1 MPSTTGK
8 TGVMG
13 SKREV
18 SGDSFLAR
26 RTPRTTRAIS
36 LGFDVAAALLC
47 FVAWWTAFRQTHDL
61 TWPCE
66 NDLYRDL
73 GAAQSILDGLAGTDP
88 AYLGEYW
95 WYNPLVP
102 AVVALSSRVI
112 GLPLHVAYAS
122 FGAHLNLLGPIAFY
136 AMVCTLFHRGVGLAS
151 LFGFLFLGPLGWMSW
166 LNATYSPWLWPCN
179 FAQGLFY
186 LGILTWVRALR
197 VRTPARALVAGG
209 CFGLTALAHAAPALL
224 LAVIAIGTGA
234 VEAARQR
241 SLIAVWSLV
250 KCIALVAIIAA
261 LVSSPFWWSVVMHYH
276 ARVQNPVPLRWVA
289 GELTLE
295 RWREVAG
302 RVFSLRGVV
311 AVLGLAALIR
321 ARWLRCRHT
330 KGALLAWGG
339 AAALGLAYGYAAQRI
354 TLPPL
359 LPSWH
364 FYFYLQALE
373 SVLFGLGVATLAHQF
388 VRFALRSE
396 TWRPVSGSRFELVI
410 TAMLVGAMI
419 LPLSAYYPRYRKRLD
434 LSSNRRDALTF
445 AASPNTDLYAS
456 ILKHVPA
463 TGVVLAEEGSEFYA
477 VLAAG
482 RKTVAI
488 GDLFANPYVDNSS
501 RLADSAAMFE
511 SLAQGNWHRFL
522 ALARAYSV
530 RYVAV
535 SPQLRKRAGRGVLSR
550 LRPQLIAP
558 DRERGIDL
566 YELR

>member
-1 MPSTTGK
+1 
-8 TGVMG
+8 MG
-13 SKREV
+13 SKRQILRV
-18 SGDSFLAR
+18 PFLAR
-26 RTPRTTRAIS
+26 RTPRRARAIS

-47 FVAWWTAFRQTHDL
+47 FVAWWTAFTQTHDL

-73 GAAQSILDGLAGTDP
+73 GAAQSILDGLAGSDP

-102 AVVALSSRVI
+102 AVVALSSRVTS
-112 GLPLHVAYAS
+112 LPLHVAYAS

-151 LFGFLFLGPLGWMSW
+151 LLGFLFLGPLGWMSW

-179 FAQGLFY
+179 FAQGLSY
-186 LGILTWVRALR
+186 LSVLTWVRALR
-197 VRTPARALVAGG
+197 VRTTSRSLVAGV
-209 CFGLTALAHAAPALL
+209 CFGFTALAHAAPALL
-224 LAVIAIGTGA
+224 LAVIAIGTCA
-234 VEAARQR
+234 VEAVRQR
-241 SLIAVWSLV
+241 SLIAAWSLV
-250 KCIALVAIIAA
+250 KPLALVAISAV
-261 LVSSPFWWSVVMHYH
+261 LVSSPFWWSIVTHYH
-276 ARVQNPVPLRWVA
+276 AHVQNPVPLRWVA
-289 GELTLE
+289 GELTID
-295 RWREVAG
+295 RWRDVAG
-302 RVFSLRGVV
+302 RVLSLRGVG
-311 AVLGLAALIR
+311 AVLGLAALTR
-321 ARWLRCRHT
+321 AKWLRCRHT
-330 KGALLAWGG
+330 KRTLLAWGG

-373 SVLFGLGVATLAHQF
+373 SVLFGLGVTTLAHQF

-396 TWRPVSGSRFELVI
+396 TWRPVSGSRFELVV
-410 TAMLVGAMI
+410 TAMLVVAMI
-419 LPLSAYYPRYRKRLD
+419 VPLCAYYPRYRERLD

-445 AASPNTDLYAS
+445 AASPNTDLSAW

-463 TGVVLAEEGSEFYA
+463 TGVVLAEDGSEFYA

-488 GDLFANPYVDNSS
+488 GDLFANPYVDNSA
-501 RLADSAAMFE
+501 RLADSASMFE
-511 SLAQGNWHRFL
+511 NLAQGKWHRFR
-522 ALARAYSV
+522 ARARAYSV

-535 SPQLRKRAGRGVLSR
+535 SPQFRKRAARGVLSR
-550 LRPQLIAP
+550 LRPQVMAA
-558 DRERGIDL
+558 DREAGIDL
-566 YELR
+566 YELP